1 MWIEECSAC
10 CKPNPP
16 KSKREEHQMQDIRL
30 NVNSTT
36 SPTYSPEQES
46 REYLCNRLS
55 AAYFSKDAD
64 LERAY
69 GLRNDSLP
77 ETPQEMVDR
86 ILAGKYVINKREYG
100 DDYYGDLLDYFSW
113 RDPAIKKDRDGYD
126 AAHKILKAAH
136 NKASDQI
143 YVLSAAEGLKALQEF
158 EATEFK

>member
-1 MWIEECSAC
+1 
-10 CKPNPP
+10 
-16 KSKREEHQMQDIRL
+16 MQDIRL

-46 REYLCNRLS
+46 RDYLRNRLS

-69 GLRNDSLP
+69 GLRDDSSP
-77 ETPQEMVDR
+77 QTPQEMVDR
-86 ILAGKYVINKREYG
+86 ILAGKYVIDEKEDGEYY
-100 DDYYGDLLDYFSW
+100 DDLSVYFSW
-113 RDPAIKKDRDGYD
+113 RDPAIKKDREGYD

-136 NKASDQI
+136 NKASDQVM
-143 YVLSAAEGLKALQEF
+143 VLSAAEGLKALQEF